1 MKVIISP
8 EGCRRNNMDVPD
20 ILLLLKYSMS
30 SNEEQS
36 QKKLIEMGLIT
47 AERDQNYQPTGWR
60 VTKKGLEL
68 LESVFVESDKE
79 DKSMEELL
87 EIAEGLKSIFPQGK
101 KDGTSNYWAESKL
114 LIVKRLKSFFKR
126 YGSEYTKEQILE
138 AARKYVEGFNGRY
151 QYMRTL
157 KYFIFRDRNSL
168 GEAEA
173 SSDLLTYIEN
183 AGQEQNLKDDWIS
196 TMV

>member
-20 ILLLLKYSMS
+20 ILLLLKYSMPS
-30 SNEEQS
+30 HEEQS

>member
-1 MKVIISP
+1 MKIIISS
-8 EGCRRNNMDVPD
+8 EGCRKNDMDVQD
-20 ILLLLKYSMS
+20 VLLLLKHSIP

-36 QKKLIEMGLIT
+36 QNKLIERGLIT
-47 AERDQNYQPTGWR
+47 AERDQSYQQVGWR

-87 EIAEGLKSIFPQGK
+87 EIAEGLKSIFPQGRK
-101 KDGTSNYWAESKL
+101 EGTSNYWAESKL

-157 KYFIFRDRNSL
+157 KYFIFRDRNNL

-183 AGQEQNLKDDWIS
+183 AGQEQNLKEDWMS
-196 TMV
+196 TIV

>member
-1 MKVIISP
+1 MKIIISP
-8 EGCRRNNMDVPD
+8 EGCKRNSVDVSD
-20 ILLLLKYSMS
+20 ILLLLKYSIP

-36 QKKLIEMGLIT
+36 RLKLVDRGLIT
-47 AERDQNYQPTGWR
+47 AERNSYHEPIGWR
-60 VTKKGLEL
+60 VTTKGMEL
-68 LESVFVESDKE
+68 LESVFIESGKE

-101 KDGTSNYWAESKL
+101 KEGTSNYWAESKL

-126 YGSEYTKEQILE
+126 YGSDYTKEQILE
-138 AARKYVEGFNGRY
+138 AAKKYVEGFNGHY

-157 KYFIFRDRNSL
+157 KYFIFRDRNAL
-168 GEAEA
+168 GEEEA
-173 SSDLLTYIEN
+173 SSDLLTYMEN
-183 AGQEQNLKDDWIS
+183 AGQEQNLRDDWMS

>member
-20 ILLLLKYSMS
+20 ILLLLRYSMP

-47 AERDQNYQPTGWR
+47 AERDKDYNPIGWR
-60 VTKKGLEL
+60 VTKKGMDL

-87 EIAEGLKSIFPQGK
+87 EIAEGLKSIFPQGRK
-101 KDGTSNYWAESKL
+101 EGTSNYWTESKL

-157 KYFIFRDRNSL
+157 KYFIFRDRNNL

-183 AGQEQNLKDDWIS
+183 AGQEQNLKDDWMS
-196 TMV
+196 TMI

>member
-20 ILLLLKYSMS
+20 ILLLLRYSMPF
-30 SNEEQS
+30 NEEQS
-36 QKKLIEMGLIT
+36 QKKLIGMGLIT
-47 AERDQNYQPTGWR
+47 AERDKNFNPIGWR
-60 VTKKGLEL
+60 ATKKGMDL

-87 EIAEGLKSIFPQGK
+87 EIADGLKSIFPQGRK
-101 KDGTSNYWAESKL
+101 EGTSNYWAESKL

-151 QYMRTL
+151 QYMRVL

-183 AGQEQNLKDDWIS
+183 AGQEQNLKDDWTSNII
-196 TMV
+196 

>member
-8 EGCRRNNMDVPD
+8 EGCRRNNMDIPD
-20 ILLLLKYSMS
+20 ILLLLQYSIPF
-30 SNEEQS
+30 NNEQS
-36 QKKLIEMGLIT
+36 QRKLIEMGLIT
-47 AERDQNYQPTGWR
+47 AERDEGHNPVGWR
-60 VTKKGLEL
+60 VTKKGMNL

-138 AARKYVEGFNGRY
+138 AAQKYVEGFNGRY

-168 GEAEA
+168 GEAEV

-183 AGQEQNLKDDWIS
+183 AGQEQNLKEDWMS
-196 TMV
+196 TII

>member
-1 MKVIISP
+1 MKIIISP
-8 EGCRRNNMDVPD
+8 EGCRRNDMDVQD
-20 ILLLLKYSMS
+20 VLLLLKHSMPP
-30 SNEEQS
+30 NEEQS
-36 QKKLIEMGLIT
+36 QNKLIERGLIT
-47 AERDQNYQPTGWR
+47 AERDQNYKQIGWR

-68 LESVFVESDKE
+68 LESVFIESDKE
-79 DKSMEELL
+79 DKSMEEIL

-101 KDGTSNYWAESKL
+101 KEGTSNYWAESKL

-126 YGSEYTKEQILE
+126 YGSGYTKEQILE

-157 KYFIFRDRNSL
+157 KYFIFRDRNNM

-183 AGQEQNLKDDWIS
+183 AGQEQNLKEDWMS
-196 TMV
+196 TII

>member
-20 ILLLLKYSMS
+20 ILLLLKYFMS

>member
-8 EGCRRNNMDVPD
+8 EGCRRNNMDVSD
-20 ILLLLKYSMS
+20 ILLLLRYSIPF
-30 SNEEQS
+30 NEEQS
-36 QKKLIEMGLIT
+36 QKKLIETGLIT
-47 AERDQNYQPTGWR
+47 AERDRNYNPVGWR
-60 VTKKGLEL
+60 VTKKGMDL

-87 EIAEGLKSIFPQGK
+87 EIAEGLKLIFPQGK
-101 KDGTSNYWAESKL
+101 KEGTSNYWTESKL

-126 YGSEYTKEQILE
+126 YGSGYTKEQILE

-151 QYMRTL
+151 QYMKTL
-157 KYFIFRDRNSL
+157 RYFIFRDRNSF

-183 AGQEQNLKDDWIS
+183 AGQEQNLKDDWMSNI
-196 TMV
+196 V

>member
-20 ILLLLKYSMS
+20 ILLLLKYSMP
-30 SNEEQS
+30 SNEEQP

>member
-8 EGCRRNNMDVPD
+8 EGCRRNSMDVPD
-20 ILLLLKYSMS
+20 VLLLLRYSMPF
-30 SNEEQS
+30 NEEQS
-36 QKKLIEMGLIT
+36 QKKLIETGLIT
-47 AERDQNYQPTGWR
+47 TERDKDYNPVGWR
-60 VTKKGLEL
+60 VTKKGIDL

-101 KDGTSNYWAESKL
+101 KEGTSNYWAESKL

-138 AARKYVEGFNGRY
+138 AAGKYVEGFNGRY

-157 KYFIFRDRNSL
+157 KYFIFRDRNNL

-183 AGQEQNLKDDWIS
+183 AGQEQNLKEDWMS

>member
-20 ILLLLKYSMS
+20 ILLLLKYSMP

-126 YGSEYTKEQILE
+126 YGSEHTKEQILE

>member
-20 ILLLLKYSMS
+20 ILLLLKYSMP

-87 EIAEGLKSIFPQGK
+87 EIAEVLKSIFPQGK

>member
-20 ILLLLKYSMS
+20 ILLLLRYSMPFH
-30 SNEEQS
+30 EEQS

-47 AERDQNYQPTGWR
+47 AERDKDYNPVGWR
-60 VTKKGLEL
+60 VTKKGMDL

-101 KDGTSNYWAESKL
+101 KEGTSNYWAESKL

-157 KYFIFRDRNSL
+157 KYFIFRDRNTL

-183 AGQEQNLKDDWIS
+183 AGQEQNLKEDWMS
-196 TMV
+196 TMI

>member
-8 EGCRRNNMDVPD
+8 EGCRRNSMDVPD
-20 ILLLLKYSMS
+20 VLLLLRYSMPF
-30 SNEEQS
+30 NEEQS
-36 QKKLIEMGLIT
+36 QKKLIETGLIT
-47 AERDQNYQPTGWR
+47 AERDKDYNPVGWR
-60 VTKKGLEL
+60 VTKKGIDL

-101 KDGTSNYWAESKL
+101 KEGTSNYWAESKL

-138 AARKYVEGFNGRY
+138 AAGKYVEGFNGRY

-157 KYFIFRDRNSL
+157 KYFIFRDRNNL

-183 AGQEQNLKDDWIS
+183 AGQEQNLKEDWMS

>member
-20 ILLLLKYSMS
+20 ILLLLKYSMP

>member
-68 LESVFVESDKE
+68 LESVFIESDKE

>member
-1 MKVIISP
+1 MKIIISS
-8 EGCRRNNMDVPD
+8 EGCRKNGVDIIDV
-20 ILLLLKYSMS
+20 LLLLRHSMPP
-30 SNEEQS
+30 NEEQS
-36 QKKLIEMGLIT
+36 QKKLIERGFIT
-47 AERDQNYQPTGWR
+47 AERDQNHQPVGWR
-60 VTKKGLEL
+60 VTKKGQDL

-87 EIAEGLKSIFPQGK
+87 EIADELKSVFPQGK
-101 KDGTSNYWAESKL
+101 KEGTSNYWAESKL
-114 LIVKRLKSFFKR
+114 LIAKRLKAFFKK

-157 KYFIFRDRNSL
+157 KYFIFRDRNNL
-168 GEAEA
+168 GESEA

-183 AGQEQNLKDDWIS
+183 AGQEQNLKEDWMS

>member
-1 MKVIISP
+1 MKIIISP

-20 ILLLLKYSMS
+20 ILLLLRYSMP
-30 SNEEQS
+30 SNDEQS
-36 QKKLIEMGLIT
+36 QKKLVEMGLIT
-47 AERDQNYQPTGWR
+47 AERDKDYNPIGWR
-60 VTKKGLEL
+60 VTKKGIDL

-79 DKSMEELL
+79 DKSTEELL
-87 EIAEGLKSIFPQGK
+87 EIAEGLKSIFPQGRK
-101 KDGTSNYWAESKL
+101 EGTSNYWAESKL

-157 KYFIFRDRNSL
+157 KYFIFRDRNGL

-183 AGQEQNLKDDWIS
+183 AGQEQNLKEDWMS

>member
-20 ILLLLKYSMS
+20 ILLLLRYSMPFK
-30 SNEEQS
+30 EEQS

-47 AERDQNYQPTGWR
+47 AERDKDYNPVGWR
-60 VTKKGLEL
+60 VTKKGMDL

-101 KDGTSNYWAESKL
+101 KEGTSNYWAESKL

-183 AGQEQNLKDDWIS
+183 AGQEQNLKDDWMS

>member
-1 MKVIISP
+1 
-8 EGCRRNNMDVPD
+8 MDVPD
-20 ILLLLKYSMS
+20 ILLLLRYSMP

-47 AERDQNYQPTGWR
+47 AERDKDYNPIGWR
-60 VTKKGLEL
+60 VTKKGMDL

-87 EIAEGLKSIFPQGK
+87 EIAEGLKSIFPQGRK
-101 KDGTSNYWAESKL
+101 EGTSNYWTESKL

-157 KYFIFRDRNSL
+157 KYFIFRDRNNL

-183 AGQEQNLKDDWIS
+183 AGQEQNLKDDWMS
-196 TMV
+196 TMI